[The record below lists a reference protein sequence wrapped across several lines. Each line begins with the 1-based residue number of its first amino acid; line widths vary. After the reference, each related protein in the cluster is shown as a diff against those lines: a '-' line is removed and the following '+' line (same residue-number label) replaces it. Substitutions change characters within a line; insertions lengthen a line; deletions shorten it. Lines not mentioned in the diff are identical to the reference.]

1 MRIIG
6 TGSALPKFV
15 ATNQMLSE
23 VMDTSDEW
31 ISTRTGIKR
40 RHLLVNQELEEIG
53 VEAIENALKDA
64 GITAKDLDY
73 IICSNTVN
81 EYITPGLGCVLQGHI
96 GATCPSIDINAAC
109 AGFLYGM
116 QIAESFIKTGVAK
129 KILIVAAEEP
139 SRIPTWTDRSTSVLF
154 GEIGRAHV

>member
-96 GATCPSIDINAAC
+96 GATCPSIEATRKRATPPSGCENSEMPGALQLLRRARRSAC
-109 AGFLYGM
+109 WL
-116 QIAESFIKTGVAK
+116 
-129 KILIVAAEEP
+129 
-139 SRIPTWTDRSTSVLF
+139 
-154 GEIGRAHV
+154 